1 MNIPESELDNLYAR
15 YKENNS
21 FDKTLYEKL
30 NIARGLRN
38 PDGTGVAVGI
48 TNICSVRGYIVD
60 DGIKTA
66 TEGSLRYRGYSVS
79 DLVNGAVSDDR
90 FGFEEVVYLLNFG
103 TLPDKDTLEQFK
115 DILAQLRELPEF
127 FAEDHMLKTP
137 SKDIMNKMAR
147 SVLSLYSYDEN
158 AEDTSLE
165 NVLRQCLVLIARLP
179 AIMTYA
185 YQIKRRH
192 YDSKSMF
199 FHPNDKTQSIAES
212 ILMSL
217 RPDKKFTHEDAR
229 MLDTCLML
237 HADHGGGNNSTFTVR
252 CLTSTGTD
260 TYSAIAG
267 GISSL
272 KGPLHGGASIATVN
286 MIEDFKNAGVTGA
299 DEGKVKD
306 YIVKTLTKQVGD
318 KRGVIYGMGPAVYSL
333 TAPREKI

>member
-1 MNIPESELDNLYAR
+1 MNIPESVLDTLYAR

-21 FDKTLYEKL
+21 IDKTLYEKL

-90 FGFEEVVYLLNFG
+90 FGFEVVVYLLIFG
-103 TLPDKDTLEQFK
+103 TLPDKDTLEQYK

-179 AIMTYA
+179 AKMTYA

-212 ILMSL
+212 ILMS
-217 RPDKKFTHEDAR
+217 
-229 MLDTCLML
+229 
-237 HADHGGGNNSTFTVR
+237 
-252 CLTSTGTD
+252 
-260 TYSAIAG
+260 
-267 GISSL
+267 
-272 KGPLHGGASIATVN
+272 
-286 MIEDFKNAGVTGA
+286 
-299 DEGKVKD
+299 
-306 YIVKTLTKQVGD
+306 
-318 KRGVIYGMGPAVYSL
+318 
-333 TAPREKI
+333 